1 MIQTIPLFLVGIS
14 LYGAYAITVPKMAR
28 WGFLAWIVAD
38 LGWVVLFAI
47 QRQWSPAFLFG
58 VYAVL
63 AVKGW
68 RGR

>member
-1 MIQTIPLFLVGIS
+1 MIQAFSPFLVGIS
-14 LYGAYAITVPKMAR
+14 LYGAWAITVPTMAR
-28 WGFLAWIVAD
+28 WGFLAWIMAD

-63 AVKGW
+63 AWKGW
-68 RGR
+68 KSA